1 MEGLYIMNKFSTKGI
16 LLSIIL
22 LFSITLITIPIN
34 AYAEVVNVKSISLEE
49 TTIITVENNSNEDIN
64 TFRIWLGND
73 FTFKS
78 FKTEKGWIGEKT
90 PVGVVIFTSSESIK
104 PGESVKFGVKTD
116 KPNPGINW
124 KTLDK
129 KDKQTDTGMVLSTGI
144 PEVLTNPSEEEES
157 EKSQT
162 GINSE
167 SVFRI
172 VPEKP
177 NVGSSIRVTGDKFGS
192 SQEFDFYIDSSK
204 IGSFTTDK
212 NGHFMTTM
220 KIPQDQKDGR
230 IDFKVKDKDGEERKI
245 SLRIEKIEDRIPES
259 EIIKLTI
266 QGIPNVVHRGDF
278 LEVFGTG
285 DPGSA
290 ITSTVTNEDGE
301 IFVTKT
307 GEIDTKGNWKLAEP
321 VIIPADMPFGKYSTT
336 ITDGRQNILK
346 QWTVES
352 DKIIVITPSS
362 LKFNQGEIMKFNG
375 TALPDKPIEFTIEDP
390 VGKEIFADIIQ
401 VDDTGFV
408 NFEYQTEQTSLKGTY
423 TIIVSQE
430 KEKEFIYTGL
440 GQLPTIPV
448 NLEFDNLN
456 YKAGDIANIS
466 LSGKASD
473 IVSLLIIDPSD
484 KPVGDAISIAVQ
496 PDGRGNYELDLEG
509 YPSGVYTAVISKGNA
524 QSTEVFTVGLQTGSG
539 EIKINT
545 TKEGYLPGDSIL
557 LLGDTAENVLL
568 TVALMDS
575 EGNIIKEKETFSDKN
590 GKISEST
597 FRIPSDAKE
606 GIWQFNAKSGSNFDT
621 IEIEVL
627 TTSEEGMT
635 LTVEETDDPNTSYLG
650 KSILIQVVGAQQTV
664 VFEIIAEDGEII
676 ETLSFP
682 ASNQGD
688 ISLPWLVPTDT
699 EPGTYTISASDAFN
713 SVNATF
719 ALE

>member
-1 MEGLYIMNKFSTKGI
+1 MNNFSTKRI
-16 LLSIIL
+16 FFSVIL

-34 AYAEVVNVKSISLEE
+34 VYAEEVNVKSISLEE
-49 TTIITVENNSNEDIN
+49 TTIITVENNSNENVN
-64 TFRIWLGND
+64 TFRIWLGSD
-73 FTFKS
+73 FTFQS

-116 KPNPGINW
+116 KSNPGINW
-124 KTLDK
+124 KTLDNAGN
-129 KDKQTDTGMVLSTGI
+129 QVGTGIVLSTGI
-144 PEVLTNPSEEEES
+144 PDVSTSPSEEEEPD
-157 EKSQT
+157 KSLA

-177 NVGSSIRVTGDKFGS
+177 NVGSSIRVTGDKFGD
-192 SQEFDFYIDSSK
+192 SQEFDFYIDSTK
-204 IGSFTTDK
+204 LGSFTTDK

-220 KIPQDQKDGR
+220 KIPQEHKDGR
-230 IDFKVKDKDGEERKI
+230 VDFKIKDKEGEEEKI

-259 EIIKLTI
+259 EIVKLTI
-266 QGIPNVVHRGDF
+266 QGIPNVVYRGDF
-278 LEVFGTG
+278 LEIFGTG

-290 ITSTVTNEDGE
+290 ITSTITNEDGK
-301 IFVTKT
+301 IFVTRT
-307 GEIDTKGNWKLAEP
+307 GEIDTKGNWKLTEP
-321 VIIPADMPFGKYSTT
+321 VIIQADMPFGKYSAT

-362 LKFNQGEIMKFNG
+362 LKFEQGEIMKFNG
-375 TALPDKPIEFTIEDP
+375 TALPSKPIEFIVEDP
-390 VGKEIFADIIQ
+390 VGKEIFADIVQ
-401 VDDTGFV
+401 VDDAGFV

-423 TIIVSQE
+423 SIIISQE

-448 NLEFDNLN
+448 NLEFDSLN
-456 YKAGDIANIS
+456 YKASDIANIA

-484 KPVGDAISIAVQ
+484 KPVGKAISIAIQ
-496 PDGRGNYELDLEG
+496 PDGRGSYELDLEG
-509 YPSGVYTAVISKGNA
+509 YPSGIYTAVISKGSA
-524 QSTEVFTVGLQTGSG
+524 QSTEVFSVGLQTGSG

-575 EGNIIKEKETFSDKN
+575 DGNIIKEKETFSDKN
-590 GKISEST
+590 GKISDST
-597 FRIPSDAKE
+597 FRIPSDAKH
-606 GIWQFNAKSGSNFDT
+606 GMWKFNAKSGSNYDT

-627 TTSEEGMT
+627 ATLEDGMIV
-635 LTVEETDDPNTSYLG
+635 TVEEIDDPSTSYLG
-650 KSILIQVVGAQQTV
+650 KSILIKVVGAQQTV
-664 VFEIIAEDGEII
+664 EFKIIAIDGEII
-676 ETLSFP
+676 ETLSFV
-682 ASNQGD
+682 ASDQGD
-688 ISLPWLVPTDT
+688 VNLPWLIPTDT

-719 ALE
+719 ALN